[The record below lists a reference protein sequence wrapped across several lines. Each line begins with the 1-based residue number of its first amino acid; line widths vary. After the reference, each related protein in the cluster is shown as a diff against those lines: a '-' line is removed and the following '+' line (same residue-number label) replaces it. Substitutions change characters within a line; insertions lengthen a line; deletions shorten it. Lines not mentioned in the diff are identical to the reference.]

1 MTAGIYS
8 FTVDQGATFYLNL
21 IYQDSNKVPVNLT
34 GNTARMQLRRAFDS
48 PAELTLTS
56 ADGDIVITGP
66 TGNILIT
73 ISDED
78 TGSLEAGFY
87 LYDLELDNGGI
98 ITRLIQGQIT
108 VAQQVTANV

>member
-21 IYQDSNKVPVNLT
+21 VYQDSNKVPVNLN
-34 GNTARMQLRRAFDS
+34 GNTARMQLRRAFDA

-56 ADGDIVITGP
+56 ADGDIVITGN

-78 TGSLEAGFY
+78 TGALEAGFY
-87 LYDLELDNGGI
+87 VYDLELDNSGI

>member
-21 IYQDSNKVPVNLT
+21 IYQDSNGVPINLI
-34 GNTARMQLRRAFDS
+34 GSTARMQLRRAFDS
-48 PAELTLTS
+48 VAELTLTS
-56 ADGDIVITGP
+56 ADGDIVITGA

-78 TGSLEAGFY
+78 TGALEAGFY

-98 ITRLIQGQIT
+98 ITRLIQGQVT